1 MNIKTG
7 TFPERLSFAL
17 QYRGMTQQELA
28 EISNINKGNMS
39 RYINGIAKPKMDKIE
54 LMARILDVNG
64 AWLMGYD
71 VPMLDDGKIELRN
84 IIKNKIDTLTNEQL
98 EKLNILIDTMFI
110 ND

>member
-1 MNIKTG
+1 MNQDKVGRFIRELRIEK
-7 TFPERLSFAL
+7 E
-17 QYRGMTQQELA
+17 MTQQELA